1 MAKCPGVSIRGKTTI
16 TPKREGKEEATE
28 TSSHKGRPRNSSC
41 GSQERNSMPLAAHGQ
56 AEKDLVERISQTL
69 LAPIG
74 WNQRK
79 ARELGNWLITNPQPL
94 RAWSRLE
101 KYGEWIDQGDKRN
114 THSTHSSWK
123 QFQTFTILLNLFASS
138 LSIILLEH
146 DYIPFSPMEI
156 RGISLIFCFT
166 TLRFQILIV
175 ISLSLILR
183 TKRCPSFPRPR
194 SMPIKHH
201 TLLWSLPHNYL
212 HSFLYLQFLPMI
224 WLFVSKFTNLLIFHA
239 NQNQPFSQMISS
251 PHIADISASSFLL
264 LVS

>member
-1 MAKCPGVSIRGKTTI
+1 MAKCPGVSIRGKATI
-16 TPKREGKEEATE
+16 TLKREGKEEATE
-28 TSSHKGRPRNSSC
+28 TSSHKGRPPNSSC
-41 GSQERNSMPLAAHGQ
+41 GSLERNSATGSSWPGRKRPGRTNITNSPCSHWLEPAKSQRVRKLA
-56 AEKDLVERISQTL
+56 DI
-69 LAPIG
+69 
-74 WNQRK
+74 
-79 ARELGNWLITNPQPL
+79 NPQPL

-101 KYGEWIDQGDKRN
+101 KYGQWIDQGDKSC

-146 DYIPFSPMEI
+146 DYIPFSPMAI

-201 TLLWSLPHNYL
+201 TLLWSLPHKL
-212 HSFLYLQFLPMI
+212 SSFFP
-224 WLFVSKFTNLLIFHA
+224 VS
-239 NQNQPFSQMISS
+239 S
-251 PHIADISASSFLL
+251 ISANDLALRF
-264 LVS
+264 